1 MTEQTF
7 KLDNSKIPNGALLL
21 MGISYDGM
29 GQTDLDTTRGRQTPK
44 VFTYA
49 LLKAG
54 GVWYTTGSGRVPQA
68 AGWGAV
74 ERWLSKDNR
83 VVEWVKVVTQTA
95 DLWPV
100 ASSPV
105 DTSQAVE

>member
-1 MTEQTF
+1 MTEQAF
-7 KLDNSKIPNGALLL
+7 KLDNSKIPNGAILL

-74 ERWLSKDNR
+74 ERWLAKDNR
-83 VVEWVKVVTQTA
+83 VVEWVKVVTETA

-100 ASSPV
+100 SPSPV
-105 DTSQAVE
+105 DTSQASA